1 MSVAIAKSKGAAR
14 PTLSPEKGNELTGL
28 LLLFFGL
35 FLAISLASY
44 YPEDPS
50 VFRHLE
56 EEVRARNWAGAAG
69 AHVAALSFGFLGL
82 TCLLV
87 PLFLLAASWRR
98 LRRRGAVRVVGR
110 GFGAALLLTALPPL
124 LQLNLVKIS
133 WRGGG
138 VEAGGA
144 FGILIAEALSDRLN
158 FIGALLVLLAAVAC
172 GSALVVQST
181 LGDVLASWRDRMRRL
196 WLEYNLA
203 RERQKE
209 RRAKERARRRVITKH
224 LQRVVEEKQRQGVAV
239 TPPNGRRNTAAPA
252 TPAAPSA
259 QAMVPATPAAPVSAA
274 RVVRPARDR

>member
-1 MSVAIAKSKGAAR
+1 MGRTVSVAVAKAKGAPR

-35 FLAISLASY
+35 FLAVSLASY
-44 YPEDPS
+44 FPEDPS
-50 VFRHLE
+50 VLRHLD

-87 PLFLLAASWRR
+87 PFFLLVAAWRR

-124 LQLNLVKIS
+124 LQLNLGRLA
-133 WRGGG
+133 WRGGN

-144 FGILIAEALSDRLN
+144 FGILIAEMLETRLN

-172 GSALVVQST
+172 GSA
-181 LGDVLASWRDRMRRL
+181 
-196 WLEYNLA
+196 
-203 RERQKE
+203 
-209 RRAKERARRRVITKH
+209 
-224 LQRVVEEKQRQGVAV
+224 
-239 TPPNGRRNTAAPA
+239 
-252 TPAAPSA
+252 
-259 QAMVPATPAAPVSAA
+259 
-274 RVVRPARDR
+274 